1 MFELNSQN
9 IEIEEAVAEPAVRP
23 ATSNC
28 STPIPT
34 P

>member
-9 IEIEEAVAEPAVRP
+9 IEIEEAVAAPVAAP
-23 ATSNC
+23 TTNC

-34 P
+34 R

>member
-9 IEIEEAVAEPAVRP
+9 IEIEEAIAEPVGP

-28 STPIPT
+28 STPIPMR
-34 P
+34 